1 MMLTNFQIYDLA
13 IRSQVF
19 YQDKM
24 SQFPAKVG
32 FYLFKN
38 LKILKEM
45 ALEIEE
51 MRQNILSGFEMDEII
66 EVAEGEEEAKVPKM
80 LREKLQRQLDS
91 LSNLSQEVP
100 FYPLKLEDFEDVK
113 LSGEQLAVLVD
124 MIEATEE

>member
-1 MMLTNFQIYDLA
+1 MMLTNLQIYDLA

-24 SQFPAKVG
+24 NQFPAKVG

-38 LKILKEM
+38 LKILKEL

-51 MRQNILSGFEMDEII
+51 MRQNILSGFDMDEIV
-66 EVAEGEEEAKVPKM
+66 EVAGEEEAKVPKVV
-80 LREKLQRQLDS
+80 REKLQRQLDS
-91 LSNLSQEVP
+91 LSSLSQEVP

-124 MIEATEE
+124 MIEVPEE